1 MTSNQETV
9 IIKATEFNSSKDVY
23 YRKPRVNKSGG
34 KAIGIGNSRDKSH
47 LLLNTPS
54 MLTWGVN
61 TRVDDKTGRISYD
74 MSLQFP
80 TEEYANPETIAFQ
93 ESMIAM
99 EKQVCSD
106 AIKNSKEWFGKAK
119 LTKDQVEVLFN
130 PMLYWPK
137 DKATGEVKQ
146 GAAPSL
152 RVKIDKY
159 DDDDFKCEVFDL
171 EGNPLYPNPQ
181 DDTADPTQLIPDRS
195 QVACIIKCGGVYFV
209 NGKFGI
215 TWRLDQIVVK
225 PKYQRNRGKCLIN
238 MSSADKSKMSSQS
251 IEEDE
256 EAEVQLAADDSEE
269 EDEVEAADEVADEV
283 ADDVEVATDDIDEAE
298 AEAVKE
304 VKQEVEKISK
314 KVVKKKVVRK
324 KKVAE

>member
-9 IIKATEFNSSKDVY
+9 IIKATEFNASKDVY

-61 TRVDDKTGRISYD
+61 TRVDDKTGRVSYD
-74 MSLQFP
+74 MPLQFP
-80 TEEYANPETIAFQ
+80 TEEYANEETKAFL
-93 ESMIAM
+93 EAMIAM

-119 LTKDQVEVLFN
+119 LSKDQVEVLFN

-137 DKATGEVKQ
+137 DKETGEVKQ

-159 DDDDFKCEVFDL
+159 DDDFKCEVFDL
-171 EGNPLYPNPQ
+171 EGNPLYPNPE
-181 DDTADPTQLIPDRS
+181 DETADPTQLIPDRS
-195 QVACIIKCGGVYFV
+195 HVACIIKCGGVYFV
-209 NGKFGI
+209 NGKFGL
-215 TWRLDQIVVK
+215 TWRLDQVVVK

-238 MSSADKSKMSSQS
+238 MSSADKSKMSSQTND
-251 IEEDE
+251 EDDEDDE
-256 EAEVQLAADDSEE
+256 EEVHVAADDSDDEE
-269 EDEVEAADEVADEV
+269 QEQEQEQEVKKDVKEEVKKEV
-283 ADDVEVATDDIDEAE
+283 KEE
-298 AEAVKE
+298 VKE
-304 VKQEVEKISK
+304 VSK

>member
-80 TEEYANPETIAFQ
+80 TEEYANPETTAFLNA
-93 ESMIAM
+93 MIAM

-106 AIKNSKEWFGKAK
+106 AIKNSKEWFNKAK
-119 LTKDQVEVLFN
+119 LSKDQVEVLFN

-137 DKATGEVKQ
+137 DKETGEVKQ

-159 DDDDFKCEVFDL
+159 DDDFKCEVFDL

-209 NGKFGI
+209 NGKFGL
-215 TWRLDQIVVK
+215 TWRLDQVVVK

-238 MSSADKSKMSSQS
+238 MSTADKSKMNSQS
-251 IEEDE
+251 NDEDEDE
-256 EAEVQLAADDSEE
+256 EAEVQVEADDSDEEAEVQVAADDSEE
-269 EDEVEAADEVADEV
+269 EAAEE
-283 ADDVEVATDDIDEAE
+283 EE

-304 VKQEVEKISK
+304 VKEEVKQEVEKMSK